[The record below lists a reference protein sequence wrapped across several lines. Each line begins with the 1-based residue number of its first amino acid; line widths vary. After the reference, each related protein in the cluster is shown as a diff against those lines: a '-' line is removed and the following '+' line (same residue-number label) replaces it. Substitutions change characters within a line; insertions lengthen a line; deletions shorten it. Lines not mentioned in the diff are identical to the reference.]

1 MFGMAP
7 GTEGMLIVPP
17 TIQAMMSGV
26 KMAMIEPSGR
36 VILLYTDDTTESAI
50 LEPTAEPCE
59 FFALVS
65 AVQSKRQ
72 GVERIER

>member
-1 MFGMAP
+1 
-7 GTEGMLIVPP
+7 
-17 TIQAMMSGV
+17 MMSGV

-36 VILLYTDDTTESAI
+36 VILLYTDDTTESAT
-50 LEPTAEPCE
+50 LEPMAEPRE

-72 GVERIER
+72 PGESELK